1 MKKGATLK
9 MTITPEI
16 EKQFKSYPYFLEI
29 EMMQGDRKV
38 LKDGRIKY
46 RIEIDDEEKAD
57 LMKEFVLKMISKSH
71 ITNKN

>member
-9 MTITPEI
+9 MTITPEM
-16 EKQFKSYPYFLEI
+16 EKQFKGYPYFLEI

-46 RIEIDDEEKAD
+46 WIEIDDEEKAD